1 MKFLTCFLVGVR
13 HTIGSGIAYLEY
25 NVSIDNI
32 LTFVPVAIA
41 AAAASIFTKRYQTF
55 QIPQNKDGS
64 QSQKDDNPCER
75 R

>member
-25 NVSIDNI
+25 NVSINNI

-41 AAAASIFTKRYQTF
+41 AAAASIFTKWSQDHEKSPQGF
-55 QIPQNKDGS
+55 EGQGQIFKHRKGC
-64 QSQKDDNPCER
+64 K
-75 R
+75 